1 MHPLSN
7 TREGMIQIPAAVA
20 NLGEGLLALIDTAGK
35 AALAT
40 PSTAAARFIVVDA
53 DANYATLCPLEP
65 GRQVRVKLAGECGP
79 GDRLTVNA
87 DSKAVTASA
96 DDPVY
101 LIAEEA
107 GIDGQDVL
115 CRAPAEIPAPP
126 ADELPAI
133 AEGDAGK
140 VLRVKEDESGVE
152 FGTPVAELPTP
163 VEGDAGK
170 VLTVNAEED
179 GVEWA
184 TPAAG
189 ALPEQEVGNPD
200 GSILEVTAG
209 VAAWRDAPR
218 EVPEQDAAADGS
230 VLYTYEG
237 RPEWHDPPTPDAHDL
252 VLKDTADGDFVT
264 ISGTAGTI
272 HFYNLP
278 TSDPAVVGQL
288 WNNMGTLSVS
298 NG

>member
-7 TREGMIQIPAAVA
+7 TRAGMIQIAAAAA

-40 PSTAAARFIVVDA
+40 PSTAAARFIVVDS
-53 DANYATLCPLEP
+53 DANYATLCPLEA
-65 GRQVRVKLAGECGP
+65 GRQVRVKLAGACNP
-79 GDRLTVNA
+79 GDGLTVNA
-87 DSKAVTASA
+87 DSKAAAAGA
-96 DDPVY
+96 DDPIY

-107 GIDGQDVL
+107 GIDGQDIL

-133 AEGDAGK
+133 ASGDAGK

-179 GVEWA
+179 GVEWT

-189 ALPEQEVGNPD
+189 ASVPTPTTGDAKKLLRVNPTEDGYDLAGTYLDDAVLVLNGAAGGIVFGPVG
-200 GSILEVTAG
+200 S
-209 VAAWRDAPR
+209 APR
-218 EVPEQDAAADGS
+218 MDNNGGDLLIVQNIP
-230 VLYTYEG
+230 TT
-237 RPEWHDPPTPDAHDL
+237 DPGVSGALWND
-252 VLKDTADGDFVT
+252 
-264 ISGTAGTI
+264 SGTLKLSAG
-272 HFYNLP
+272 
-278 TSDPAVVGQL
+278 
-288 WNNMGTLSVS
+288 M
-298 NG
+298 

>member
-7 TREGMIQIPAAVA
+7 TREGMIQIAAAVA
-20 NLGEGLLALIDTAGK
+20 NLGEGLLALIDAAGK

-53 DANYATLCPLEP
+53 DANYATLCPLEA
-65 GRQVRVKLAGECGP
+65 GRQVRVKLSGTCNP
-79 GDRLTVNA
+79 GDGLTVNA
-87 DSKAVTASA
+87 DSKAVAA
-96 DDPVY
+96 GAADPVY

-115 CRAPAEIPAPP
+115 ARAPANVPAPP

-133 AEGDAGK
+133 ASGDAGK

-179 GVEWA
+179 GVEWTA
-184 TPAAG
+184 PAAG
-189 ALPEQEVGNPD
+189 ASVPTPTTGDAKKLLRVNPTEDGYDLAGTYLDDAVLVLNGAAGGIVFGPVG
-200 GSILEVTAG
+200 S
-209 VAAWRDAPR
+209 APR
-218 EVPEQDAAADGS
+218 MDNNG
-230 VLYTYEG
+230 G
-237 RPEWHDPPTPDAHDL
+237 DL
-252 VLKDTADGDFVT
+252 LIVQN
-264 ISGTAGTI
+264 I
-272 HFYNLP
+272 P
-278 TSDPAVVGQL
+278 TSDPGVSGAL
-288 WNNMGTLSVS
+288 WNDSGTLKLSA
-298 NG
+298 GI